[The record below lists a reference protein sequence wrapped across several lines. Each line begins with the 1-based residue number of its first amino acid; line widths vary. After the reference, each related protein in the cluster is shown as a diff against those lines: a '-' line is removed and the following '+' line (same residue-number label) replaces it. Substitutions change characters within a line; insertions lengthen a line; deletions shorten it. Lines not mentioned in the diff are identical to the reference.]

1 MYLGART
8 FYGFNAVTNM
18 IRGLGATPGAVG
30 PALDVTFFNAALDNT
45 WAFIMTPRNSAAL
58 DDPSQQHF
66 QLEYNT
72 L

>member
-30 PALDVTFFNAALDNT
+30 PALDVTFFNALLDNT
-45 WAFIMTPRNSAAL
+45 WASIMTPRNSAAL
-58 DDPSQQHF
+58 DDPS
-66 QLEYNT
+66 
-72 L
+72 